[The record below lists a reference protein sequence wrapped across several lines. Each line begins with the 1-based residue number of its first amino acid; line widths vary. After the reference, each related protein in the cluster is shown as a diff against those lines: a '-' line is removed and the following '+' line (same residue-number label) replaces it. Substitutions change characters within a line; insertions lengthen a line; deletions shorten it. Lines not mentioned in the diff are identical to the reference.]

1 MRTIPALKG
10 GVLKNAVR
18 FWYPRG
24 IQKTPNVFLYHSVA
38 FTFAFLDSKVALK
51 SGVLKNAVRFWYH
64 SVALDPATFE

>member
-18 FWYPRG
+18 FW
-24 IQKTPNVFLYHSVA
+24 YHSVA

>member
-1 MRTIPALKG
+1 MDVKKMRTIPALKG
-10 GVLKNAVR
+10 
-18 FWYPRG
+18 W
-24 IQKTPNVFLYHSVA
+24 A